1 MYKHFKEAAGNIL
14 SWEKP
19 DIKLYT
25 NFKTEIT
32 LQRFWNHEIE
42 KEIYNLQLLFIL
54 INVTQKF
61 CY

>member
-42 KEIYNLQLLFIL
+42 KEIYTSHHNCLGHML
-54 INVTQKF
+54 IT
-61 CY
+61 